1 MNHVVSAVAALLTS
15 ALAIAGCSAVEP
27 SAACANAAVRQAA
40 AERAYGTSVE
50 AHEAAHAAG
59 EDHTDED
66 IFDARVTMILA
77 EAETRR
83 HCG

>member
-1 MNHVVSAVAALLTS
+1 MKLAASAIAVLLIS
-15 ALAIAGCSAVEP
+15 ALAIAACSAVEP
-27 SAACANAAVRQAA
+27 SAACANA

-66 IFDARVTMILA
+66 IFDARVAMILA

>member
-1 MNHVVSAVAALLTS
+1 MALVMLSSSAMLVA
-15 ALAIAGCSAVEP
+15 CSASGP
-27 SAACANAAVRQAA
+27 SAACANAAVQQAA

-59 EDHTDED
+59 EDHTDGD
-66 IFDARVTMILA
+66 VFDARVAMILA

-83 HCG
+83 LCG